1 MSTKIAINGFG
12 RIGRLFYRALLEKDF
27 LNGQVDVV
35 AVNDLVPA
43 DNLAYLLKYDT
54 EQGNLDA
61 DVRVEGDEI
70 VVGDKDS
77 FKVMSEKKH
86 PSELN
91 WGEHDIDVVIESTG
105 LFRKEKDARGHI
117 EAGAG
122 KVIITAP
129 SEEHVRTIVMG
140 VNEGTYEDDDIVSNA
155 SCTTNCITPLVHVL
169 MQSGIGIEEGIM
181 TTIHSYTSTQSIVDG
196 VNPKDPRKG
205 RAAAENVIPTST
217 GAAAAVGYAIPELQG
232 KLTGMAF
239 RVPTATVSVVD
250 LTVRTK
256 QETSL
261 EEINA
266 KMEEASESYLEGI
279 LGYTEEPVVSSDFV
293 HDPRSSIYDATAG
306 IELNNKFFK
315 LISWYDN
322 EWGYSNR
329 IVDLLERISG

>member
-27 LNGQVDVV
+27 LGGQIDVV

-61 DVRVEGDEI
+61 DVRVEGDRI
-70 VVGDKDS
+70 IVGDQDS
-77 FKVMSEKKH
+77 FMVMSEKKH

-91 WGEHDIDVVIESTG
+91 WEEHDIDVVIESTG

-129 SEEHVRTIVMG
+129 SEEQVRTIVMG
-140 VNEGTYEDDDIVSNA
+140 VNEGTYDNDEIVSNA

-169 MQSGIGIEEGIM
+169 MKSGIGIEEGIM

-261 EEINA
+261 EEINE
-266 KMEEASESYLEGI
+266 KMREASESYLEGI

-293 HDPRSSIYDATAG
+293 HDPLSSIYDATAG
-306 IELNNKFFK
+306 IELNSKFFK

-329 IVDLLERISG
+329 IVDLLAKISE